1 MLRSS
6 WNRIWRI
13 PRGQCFANETR
24 KPNANKRDQLSS
36 GGNVRFWHKADIRP
50 LPVDVAFGGK
60 GHLETLTRAFRRHE
74 VRVHFWKWDNF
85 TEKMQ

>member
-6 WNRIWRI
+6 WNRIWRT

-36 GGNVRFWHKADIRP
+36 GGNVRFWHKADIEA
-50 LPVDVAFGGK
+50 LAVN
-60 GHLETLTRAFRRHE
+60 
-74 VRVHFWKWDNF
+74 VRYWG
-85 TEKMQ
+85 